1 MIDLT
6 ADSRPAKT
14 AFGGRKTASG
24 SRAQNPNRCT
34 QRIDRNSLRTP
45 RENRTS
51 VTIFVL
57 DVSVY
62 AFRYYSPQ
70 LGRFINR
77 DPIEEEGGLNVYGFV
92 GNNPILRYDTLG
104 LLFSSCSVI
113 SGPAA
118 LSGSD
123 WELSLWSPTTAG
135 LSSPFTASIDGV
147 EVTWKLK
154 GEVKCCCKTLGLFNE
169 RVETKTV
176 YKTDDRKK
184 SLPGFPVWDF
194 KNVPSKPGF
203 STINQGIGQVL
214 SSTLSSPLAGYYIR
228 DTFKNLLTSAVNQTK
243 PRNTNKG
250 SWPNDPCD

>member
-1 MIDLT
+1 MVALNT
-6 ADSRPAKT
+6 AYAPENPALGPKNRVGNFFGRMGDGVGSDRPATRNRIGEKRPT
-14 AFGGRKTASG
+14 LTIIASG
-24 SRAQNPNRCT
+24 RPYWPS
-34 QRIDRNSLRTP
+34 
-45 RENRTS
+45 
-51 VTIFVL
+51 
-57 DVSVY
+57 
-62 AFRYYSPQ
+62 
-70 LGRFINR
+70 R

-214 SSTLSSPLAGYYIR
+214 SSTLSSPLAGY
-228 DTFKNLLTSAVNQTK
+228 
-243 PRNTNKG
+243 
-250 SWPNDPCD
+250 